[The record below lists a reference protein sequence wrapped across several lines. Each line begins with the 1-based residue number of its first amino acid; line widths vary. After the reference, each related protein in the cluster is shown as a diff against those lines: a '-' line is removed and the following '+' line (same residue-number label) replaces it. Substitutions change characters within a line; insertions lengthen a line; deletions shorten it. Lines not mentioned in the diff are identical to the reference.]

1 MLAPAS
7 VSDYRLLAKRKLP
20 RMLFDYLDG
29 GAFSE
34 QTLADNRRAYDQ
46 WCFRQR
52 VMIDV
57 AQVDTATELL
67 GAHASLPLVMA
78 PMGLSGMLAKRGEAQ
93 AAKAGASAGIPF
105 CLSTVGICSVEEVAR
120 EAPNANLWF
129 QLYVLKD
136 RGFSADLLARAW
148 QSGFK
153 TLVFTVDLARLGLRY
168 RDVRKGMNGNLSVPA
183 KLRKALDLVS
193 HPRWLAD
200 VAIGGKPLTFGN
212 LASVVPSGRKPEDF
226 KAWVESQFDPSVT
239 WRDLDWTRQHWPG
252 KLVIKGIME
261 REDALSAIEVGA
273 DAVVVSNHGGRQLD
287 GAPASLSVLPAIS
300 EAVAGKCQVFV
311 DGGIQSG
318 QDLVRALC
326 LGADGCLIG
335 RPWGYAL
342 AAGGQAAV
350 ESLLDNIRLETELT
364 LSLMGKTAIAE
375 LDRSDVLSLTEVQS
389 MAQGGVS

>member
-7 VSDYRLLAKRKLP
+7 VSDYRILAKRKLP

-34 QTLADNRRAYDQ
+34 HTLAENRQAFTQ
-46 WCFRQR
+46 WSFRQR
-52 VMIDV
+52 VMQDV
-57 AQVDTATELL
+57 AQVDTSTTLL
-67 GAHASLPLVMA
+67 GAPASLPLVMA
-78 PMGLSGMLAKRGEAQ
+78 PMGLAGMLAKRGEVQ
-93 AAKAGASAGIPF
+93 AAGAGARAGVPF
-105 CLSTVGICSVEEVAR
+105 CLSTVGICSVEEVAKDV
-120 EAPNANLWF
+120 PNADLWF

-136 RGFSADLLARAW
+136 RGFSAELLQRAW
-148 QSGFK
+148 QAGFK

-168 RDVRKGMNGNLSVPA
+168 RDVRNGMNGNLSFSA
-183 KLRKALDLVS
+183 KIRKALDLLG

-200 VAIGGKPLTFGN
+200 VPIGGKPLTFGN
-212 LASVVPSGRKPEDF
+212 LASAVPSGRKLEDF

-239 WRDLDWTRQHWPG
+239 WSDLDWIRQNWPG
-252 KLVIKGIME
+252 KLIIKGIME
-261 REDALSAIEVGA
+261 VDDALSAVEVGA

-287 GAPASLSVLPAIS
+287 GAPASLSVLPAIA
-300 EAVAGKCQVFV
+300 ETVAGKCQVFV
-311 DGGIQSG
+311 DGGVQSG

-326 LGADGCLIG
+326 LGADGCLMG

-364 LSLMGKTAIAE
+364 LSLMGKTALGE
-375 LDRSDVLSLTEVQS
+375 LSRSDLLSLSEVQA
-389 MAQGGVS
+389 MARLGG

>member
-20 RMLFDYLDG
+20 RLLFDYLDG

-34 QTLADNRRAYDQ
+34 QTLADNRRAFGQ

-52 VMIDV
+52 VMTDV
-57 AQVDTATELL
+57 SQVDTTTELL
-67 GAHASLPLVMA
+67 GAAASLPLVMA

-93 AAKAGASAGIPF
+93 AAKAGANAGIPF

-120 EAPNANLWF
+120 EAPGANLWF

-136 RGFSADLLARAW
+136 RKFSADLLARAW

-168 RDVRKGMNGNLSVPA
+168 RDVRNGMNGNLSVPA
-183 KLRKALDLVS
+183 KLRKALDLLS
-193 HPRWLAD
+193 HPGWLVD

-239 WRDLDWTRQHWPG
+239 WRDLDWIRENWPG

-261 REDALSAIEVGA
+261 CDDARSAIAVGA
-273 DAVVVSNHGGRQLD
+273 DAIVVSNHGGRQLE
-287 GAPASLSVLPAIS
+287 GAPASLDVLPAIA
-300 EAVAGKCQVFV
+300 EAVDGKCQVLV
-311 DGGIQSG
+311 DGGVQTG

-326 LGADGCLIG
+326 LGADGCLMG
-335 RPWGYAL
+335 RAWGYAL
-342 AAGGQAAV
+342 AAGGQLSV
-350 ESLLDNIRLETELT
+350 ENLLHNIRLETELT
-364 LSLMGKTAIAE
+364 LSLMGKTTIKQ
-375 LDRSDVLSLTEVQS
+375 LGRSDLMSLKEVG
-389 MAQGGVS
+389 ALRDGAVS

>member
-7 VSDYRLLAKRKLP
+7 VSDYRLLARRKLP

-34 QTLADNRRAYDQ
+34 HTLAENRRAFEQ

-52 VMIDV
+52 VMTDVSRID
-57 AQVDTATELL
+57 TSATLL
-67 GAHASLPLVMA
+67 GTAAAMPLVMA
-78 PMGLSGMLAKRGEAQ
+78 PMGLAGLLARRGEVQ
-93 AAKAGASAGIPF
+93 AAAAGARANIPF

-120 EAPNANLWF
+120 DVPDANRWF

-136 RGFSADLLARAW
+136 RGFSEELLARAW
-148 QSGFK
+148 QAGFK

-168 RDVRKGMNGNLSVPA
+168 RDVRNGMNGNLPLPA
-183 KLRKALDLVS
+183 KVRKVLDLLG

-239 WRDLDWTRQHWPG
+239 WNDLDWIRQHWPG

-261 REDALSAIEVGA
+261 VDDARSALKVGA

-287 GAPASLSVLPAIS
+287 GAPASLSMLPAIS
-300 EAVAGKCQVFV
+300 AEVAGQCQVLV
-311 DGGIQSG
+311 DGGVQTG
-318 QDLVRALC
+318 QDVVRALC
-326 LGADGCLIG
+326 LGADGCLMG

-342 AAGGQAAV
+342 AAGGQSAV
-350 ESLLDNIRLETELT
+350 ENLLHTIRLEIELT
-364 LSLMGKTAIAE
+364 LSLMGKTSISQ
-375 LDRSDVLSLTEVQS
+375 LGRSDLLSLAEVQAMS
-389 MAQGGVS
+389 GLAV

>member
-34 QTLADNRRAYDQ
+34 QTLADNRQAFGQ

-52 VMIDV
+52 VMTDV
-57 AQVDTATELL
+57 SQVDTATELL
-67 GAHASLPLVMA
+67 GAAASLPLVMA

-120 EAPNANLWF
+120 EAPSANRWF

-168 RDVRKGMNGNLSVPA
+168 RDVRNGMNGNLSVPA

-239 WRDLDWTRQHWPG
+239 WRDLDWIRENWPG

-261 REDALSAIEVGA
+261 GNDARSAIDVGA
-273 DAVVVSNHGGRQLD
+273 DAIVVSNHGGRQLE
-287 GAPASLSVLPAIS
+287 GASASLNVLPAIA
-300 EAVAGKCQVFV
+300 ETVDGKCQILV
-311 DGGIQSG
+311 DGGVQTG

-326 LGADGCLIG
+326 LGADGCLMG

-342 AAGGQAAV
+342 AAGGQRAV
-350 ESLLDNIRLETELT
+350 ENLLHNIRLETELT
-364 LSLMGKTAIAE
+364 LSLMGKTSISQ
-375 LDRSDVLSLTEVQS
+375 LSRSDMLSQAEVQS
-389 MAQGGVS
+389 MSGV

>member
-34 QTLADNRRAYDQ
+34 HTLAENRRAFNQ
-46 WCFRQR
+46 WSFRQR
-52 VMIDV
+52 VMADV
-57 AQVDTATELL
+57 SQVDTATSLL
-67 GAHASLPLVMA
+67 GAPASLPLVMA

-93 AAKAGASAGIPF
+93 AAKAGANAGIPF

-120 EAPNANLWF
+120 EAPNADLWF

-136 RGFSADLLARAW
+136 RGFSENLLARAW
-148 QSGFK
+148 QAGFK

-168 RDVRKGMNGNLSVPA
+168 RDVRNGMNGNLSLPA
-183 KLRKALDLVS
+183 KVRKALDLVS
-193 HPRWLAD
+193 HPGWLAN

-239 WRDLDWTRQHWPG
+239 WTDLDWIRQHWPG

-261 REDALSAIEVGA
+261 GADALSAVEVGA

-300 EAVAGKCQVFV
+300 DAVAGQCQVFV
-311 DGGIQSG
+311 DGGVQSG

-326 LGADGCLIG
+326 LGADGCLMG

-350 ESLLDNIRLETELT
+350 ENLLDNIRLETELT
-364 LSLMGKTAIAE
+364 LSLMGKTSIAE
-375 LDRSDVLSLTEVQS
+375 LGRSDVLSLTEVQAMS
-389 MAQGGVS
+389 GKGAS

>member
-7 VSDYRLLAKRKLP
+7 VSDYRLLARRKLP
-20 RMLFDYLDG
+20 KMLFDYLDG

-34 QTLADNRRAYDQ
+34 YTLAENRRAFEQ

-52 VMIDV
+52 VMTDV
-57 AQVDTATELL
+57 ARIDTSTTLL
-67 GAHASLPLVMA
+67 GTVTSMPMVMA
-78 PMGLSGMLAKRGEAQ
+78 PMGLAGMLAKRGEVQ
-93 AAKAGASAGIPF
+93 AAAAGARSDIPF

-120 EAPNANLWF
+120 EVPDANLWF

-136 RGFSADLLARAW
+136 RGFSSELLARAW
-148 QSGFK
+148 QAGFR

-168 RDVRKGMNGNLSVPA
+168 RDVRNGMNGNLSLPA
-183 KLRKALDLVS
+183 KVRKVLDLLG

-212 LASVVPSGRKPEDF
+212 LANVVPSGRKPEDF

-239 WRDLDWTRQHWPG
+239 WNDLDWIRQHWPG

-261 REDALSAIEVGA
+261 VEDALSAINVGA
-273 DAVVVSNHGGRQLD
+273 DALVVSNHGGRQLD
-287 GAPASLSVLPAIS
+287 GAPASLNMLPVIA
-300 EAVAGKCQVFV
+300 ATVAGKCQVLV
-311 DGGIQSG
+311 DGGVQTG

-326 LGADGCLIG
+326 LGADGCLMG

-342 AAGGQAAV
+342 AAGGQSAV
-350 ESLLDNIRLETELT
+350 EDLLHTIRLETELT
-364 LSLMGKTAIAE
+364 LSLMGKTSIGQ
-375 LDRSDVLSLTEVQS
+375 LSRSDLLSLAQVQAMS
-389 MAQGGVS
+389 GLAG

>member
-7 VSDYRLLAKRKLP
+7 VSDYRVLAKRKLP

-34 QTLADNRRAYDQ
+34 HTQAENRRAFTQ

-52 VMIDV
+52 VMSDV
-57 AQVDTATELL
+57 SQVDTSATLL
-67 GAHASLPLVMA
+67 GAQASLPLVMA
-78 PMGLSGMLAKRGEAQ
+78 PMGLAGMLAKRGEVQ
-93 AAKAGASAGIPF
+93 AARAGARAGIPF
-105 CLSTVGICSVEEVAR
+105 CLSTVGICSAEEVAR
-120 EAPNANLWF
+120 GVPGADLWF

-168 RDVRKGMNGNLSVPA
+168 RDVRNGMNGNLPLPA
-183 KLRKALDLVS
+183 KVRKVLDLVS
-193 HPRWLAD
+193 HPRWLVD

-239 WRDLDWTRQHWPG
+239 WNDLDWIRQNWPG

-261 REDALSAIEVGA
+261 VDDALSAINVGA

-287 GAPASLSVLPAIS
+287 GAPATLSVLPAIAG
-300 EAVAGKCQVFV
+300 AVAGKSQVLI
-311 DGGIQSG
+311 DGGIQTG

-326 LGADGCLIG
+326 LGADGCLMG

-342 AAGGQAAV
+342 AAGGQSAV
-350 ESLLDNIRLETELT
+350 EDLLNNIRLETELT
-364 LSLMGKTAIAE
+364 LSLMGKTSIGQ
-375 LDRSDVLSLTEVQS
+375 LSRSDLLSLAEVQAMS
-389 MAQGGVS
+389 SRAC

>member
-34 QTLADNRRAYDQ
+34 QTLADNRRAYSQ

-52 VMIDV
+52 VMTDV

-67 GAHASLPLVMA
+67 GAAASLPLVMA

-120 EAPNANLWF
+120 EAPSANLWF

-168 RDVRKGMNGNLSVPA
+168 RDVRNGMNGNLSVPA

-193 HPRWLAD
+193 HPRWWAD